1 MEIDANYKKSI
12 AIKTFA
18 IETSCD
24 DTSCAIVE
32 LTKNNYIDV
41 VKLVSISQ
49 IDKHQKYWWVV
60 PELASR
66 LHEQEV
72 IKILD
77 DFGVDEIKKTN
88 YICYTAEPGLPGS
101 LLIGKSMASS
111 LSVFLDKNKI
121 PVNHI
126 FGHICA
132 IFLER
137 NLSDIKFPFVV
148 LTASGGH
155 NDIYILEKNG
165 KQIIIKK
172 IGQTLDDAAWEAFD
186 KVSRMLGGPYPW
198 WSWIG
203 KKAAKWK
210 KQDDINLPRIF
221 MKKDNWDFSFSGLK
235 AQSSYTI
242 EKLKEKY
249 NWFDDQ
255 LLNNFCFDFQEAI
268 IEVLARK
275 LLKAAK
281 FHNISNIA
289 ICWWVSANIRLSEYI
304 NSIKDKFQIENF
316 YKPTKSIYSTDN
328 AAMIWSAS
336 LIMKKYDIIWLSD

>member
-1 MEIDANYKKSI
+1 M
-12 AIKTFA
+12 KTFA

-24 DTSCAIVE
+24 DTSCAIIE

-41 VKLVSISQ
+41 NKLISISQ
-49 IDKHQKYWWVV
+49 IDEHQKFWWVV

-72 IKILD
+72 IKILEN
-77 DFGVDEIKKTN
+77 FGVNKIKNVN
-88 YICYTAEPGLPGS
+88 YISYTAEPWLPGS
-101 LLIGKSMASS
+101 LLIGKSMATS
-111 LSVFLDKNKI
+111 LSTFLDKEKMPI
-121 PVNHI
+121 NHI
-126 FGHICA
+126 FGHISA

-137 NLSDIKFPFVV
+137 NISDIKFPFIA
-148 LTASGGH
+148 LTASGWH

-172 IGQTLDDAAWEAFD
+172 IWQTLDDAAWEAFD
-186 KVSRMLGGPYPW
+186 KVSRMLWGPYPW

-203 KKAAKWK
+203 EKAAKWK
-210 KQDDINLPRIF
+210 PQDDINLPRIF
-221 MKKDNWDFSFSGLK
+221 MKKENWDFSFSGLK
-235 AQSSYTI
+235 AQCSYTI

-249 NWFDDQ
+249 NWFDDN

-281 FHNISNIA
+281 FHNIKNIA

-304 NSIKDKFQIENF
+304 DSIKNKFQIENF
-316 YKPTKSIYSTDN
+316 YKPVKNIYSTDN
-328 AAMIWSAS
+328 AAMIGAAS
-336 LIMKKYDIIWLSD
+336 IMMKKYDIIWLSD